1 MIKIADKDDDYVYM
15 YSENQNE
22 IYSIKDSFKVSLTTT
37 YRGCPALIVKRKIK
51 KRRI

>member
-22 IYSIKDSFKVSLTTT
+22 IYSIMDSFKVSLTTT
-37 YRGCPALIVKRKIK
+37 YRGCQALIVKKEK
-51 KRRI
+51 N

>member
-37 YRGCPALIVKRKIK
+37 YRGCPALIVKKEK
-51 KRRI
+51 N

>member
-22 IYSIKDSFKVSLTTT
+22 IYSIMDSFKVSLTTT
-37 YRGCPALIVKRKIK
+37 YRGCLALIVKKEK
-51 KRRI
+51 N